1 MNLFSLSTAI
11 LQLAQAASVRPAQ
24 NTERQ
29 AAEEKR
35 RMGSGE
41 LSKRACGKAAESR
54 AAEKLRPPHADEVF
68 LLSRPD
74 IPGSGHGA
82 ERGFFEGRAP
92 LTRPGE
98 PFHAFPEEVPEGD
111 AGKEIT
117 GEAPGETRSEGLAKF
132 FSSSI
137 FLCHAEPPARR
148 GAEGKRKVRRSGMVF
163 LPVRF
168 GPHGQNG
175 DAVRVLEEEGP
186 AVPVLFPFEAREDH

>member
-1 MNLFSLSTAI
+1 MKF
-11 LQLAQAASVRPAQ
+11 
-24 NTERQ
+24 
-29 AAEEKR
+29 
-35 RMGSGE
+35 
-41 LSKRACGKAAESR
+41 
-54 AAEKLRPPHADEVF
+54 F

-98 PFHAFPEEVPEGD
+98 PLHAFPVEVPEGD

-132 FSSSI
+132 FSSSL

>member
-1 MNLFSLSTAI
+1 MAYLYPSDTEPEK
-11 LQLAQAASVRPAQ
+11 QAQ
-24 NTERQ
+24 
-29 AAEEKR
+29 
-35 RMGSGE
+35 
-41 LSKRACGKAAESR
+41 
-54 AAEKLRPPHADEVF
+54 RPPHADEVF

-74 IPGSGHGA
+74 IPGSGQGA

-98 PFHAFPEEVPEGD
+98 PFHAFPEEVPEGE

-132 FSSSI
+132 FSSSL

-168 GPHGQNG
+168 GAHGQNG